1 MNMQTFDW
9 AIARGAGFSA
19 FVLLTAS
26 VVLGLVLSL
35 RLTSPRWPGIVT
47 NEVHRFITSLALWM
61 TALHL
66 TMLLLDSQSGF
77 SLGELLIP
85 FAGEYR
91 PVATSLGILALYT
104 VLAVLVTTKLRSRI
118 GYQRWRRLHGLAFVA
133 YGAAL
138 LHGILAGTDSSAG
151 WAVLVYLVS
160 GLVVGG
166 LTIARVARRPGIPPA
181 ARPAATERPGPGRP
195 PAPPRTHTLPPLPP
209 LPPRPRVEPPSLRR
223 SPGPAGK
230 Y

>member
-9 AIARGAGFSA
+9 ALARGAGFSA

-47 NEVHRFITSLALWM
+47 NEVHRFVTNLALWM

-66 TMLLLDSQSGF
+66 TMLLVDSESGF
-77 SLGELLIP
+77 SLGGLLIP

-91 PVATSLGILALYT
+91 PVATSLGIVALYT
-104 VLAVLVTTKLRSRI
+104 VLAVLLTTRFRHRI
-118 GYQRWRRLHGLAFVA
+118 GYRRWRRLHGLAFLA

-138 LHGILAGTDSSAG
+138 MHGILAGTDSSAG
-151 WAVLVYLVS
+151 WATLVYVLS
-160 GLVVGG
+160 GLLVGG
-166 LTIARVARRPGIPPA
+166 LTIARILRRPAPS
-181 ARPAATERPGPGRP
+181 ARPDPRPAQPVAAPGDRARALPPLGKGR
-195 PAPPRTHTLPPLPP
+195 PAPPPLRP
-209 LPPRPRVEPPSLRR
+209 LR
-223 SPGPAGK
+223 
-230 Y
+230 